1 VASLLLGSVVAP
13 SQLGSVSSAGTASA
27 HQASWPA
34 FFASTLDAAALQGG
48 GGHLKEEFAEL
59 GRRALADEQCHSS
72 MFQDEVAKVGRL
84 LHIHTPQH
92 IPLEASVAGS
102 MHHDHGIY
110 CQGRQSGGTACC

>member
-1 VASLLLGSVVAP
+1 
-13 SQLGSVSSAGTASA
+13 
-27 HQASWPA
+27 
-34 FFASTLDAAALQGG
+34 
-48 GGHLKEEFAEL
+48 LKEEFTEL

-92 IPLEASVAGS
+92 IHAPQHIPLEASVAGS
-102 MHHDHGIY
+102 MHHDHGIF